1 MMLMMLSQ
9 ELMEVMSSHRPGQS
23 AGRVPQVQPQS
34 HAPASGSIDVPQE
47 VQDGLHACVCGHTSC

>member
-23 AGRVPQVQPQS
+23 AGRATS
-34 HAPASGSIDVPQE
+34 AAGSATVDVPQE